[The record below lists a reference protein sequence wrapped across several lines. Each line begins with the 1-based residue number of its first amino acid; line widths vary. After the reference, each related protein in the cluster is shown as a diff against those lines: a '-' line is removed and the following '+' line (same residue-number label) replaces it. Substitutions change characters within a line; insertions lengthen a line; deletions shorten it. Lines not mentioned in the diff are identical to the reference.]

1 MGTLE
6 YMAASSSAP
15 KPVTGDPVTTD
26 PSTADP
32 VTADLV
38 ELIGTLVSR
47 HYKEYEQA
55 AGGQGLTTAQARVL
69 DLLSREPMPMRR
81 IAQQVNCEP
90 SNITG
95 LIDRLEGRGLVE
107 RRPDPADR
115 RVKLAAPTEE
125 GVRMARGVQGNL
137 GFARGAIASLTG
149 EERDSLRRLLAKM
162 MEADTTA

>member
-1 MGTLE
+1 
-6 YMAASSSAP
+6 MAASSSAP
-15 KPVTGDPVTTD
+15 RPVTDDPATAV
-26 PSTADP
+26 PVTADP

-38 ELIGTLVSR
+38 ELIGALVSR

-95 LIDRLEGRGLVE
+95 LIDRLEARGLVE

-125 GVRMARGVQGNL
+125 GMRMAHGVQGNL
-137 GFARGAIASLTG
+137 GFARGAIAALTG
-149 EERDSLRRLLAKM
+149 DERDALRGLLAKM
-162 MEADTTA
+162 MDGDTTA

>member
-6 YMAASSSAP
+6 DMAASNSVP
-15 KPVTGDPVTTD
+15 
-26 PSTADP
+26 DP

-38 ELIGTLVSR
+38 ELIGTFVAR

-55 AGGQGLTTAQARVL
+55 AGGQGLTAAQARVL
-69 DLLSREPMPMRR
+69 DLLSHEPMPMRR

-95 LIDRLEGRGLVE
+95 LVDRLEARGLVE

-115 RVKLAAPTEE
+115 RVKLAAPTDE

-137 GFARGAIASLTG
+137 GFARGAVAGLTG
-149 EERDSLRRLLAKM
+149 TERDVLRALLAKM
-162 MEADTTA
+162 LGGDETA